1 MDCGGANVFG
11 SADDSLYIEIRRAD
25 RDRFVAN
32 ARMWSV
38 PVRFCVD
45 DAGTDSH
52 LTASA
57 RDANGNLAP
66 VRNQKFSD
74 RQETNYVTKA
84 LTANDL
90 SNFPRCGRRSFFVAC
105 LQCAATWQTTR
116 IDRLP
121 LLIDIILTFRKTLD
135 HGLQTLLID
144 SIRRLFS

>member
-45 DAGTDSH
+45 DGGADSH

-66 VRNQKFSD
+66 VCNQKFSD
-74 RQETNYVTKA
+74 RQETNYVTTTLPTWPGGA
-84 LTANDL
+84 GDRFSAPAFTW
-90 SNFPRCGRRSFFVAC
+90 
-105 LQCAATWQTTR
+105 WQTTKNH
-116 IDRLP
+116 RLAP
-121 LLIDIILTFRKTLD
+121 R
-135 HGLQTLLID
+135 H
-144 SIRRLFS
+144 R